1 MEQTYVTVETGT
13 SPAPCPERRRTCRR
27 STTYL
32 VDVER
37 RSSDRRRRKPGV
49 AALLGA
55 VLAETLHA
63 SWLDAEVADQ
73 V

>member
-1 MEQTYVTVETGT
+1 MDQTYVVDAAV
-13 SPAPCPERRRTCRR
+13 SRPPCPERRRSCRR
-27 STTYL
+27 SSMHL

-37 RSSDRRRRKPGV
+37 RSRDRRRRKPGL

-55 VLAETLHA
+55 VLSESLDA

>member
-1 MEQTYVTVETGT
+1 MDQTYVVDAGT
-13 SPAPCPERRRTCRR
+13 SRPPCPERRRSCRR
-27 STTYL
+27 SSAHL

-37 RSSDRRRRKPGV
+37 RSGDRRRRKPGI

-55 VLAETLHA
+55 LLSNSLDA
-63 SWLDAEVADQ
+63 SWLDGEVADR

>member
-1 MEQTYVTVETGT
+1 
-13 SPAPCPERRRTCRR
+13 
-27 STTYL
+27 

-37 RSSDRRRRKPGV
+37 RSGDRRRRKPGI

-55 VLAETLHA
+55 LLSNSLDA
-63 SWLDAEVADQ
+63 SWLDGEVADR